1 MTNLRTSFSR
11 AALKLST
18 AFIVIG
24 AIVSGAA
31 AQNLIQNSGFDVGPP
46 TACGNNLPNPTG
58 WPIPP
63 WNVTGASKSNVV
75 VVDDNVSCLYGNL
88 GPQKDAS
95 APGSGIKQ
103 YYLDIANGQ
112 NKFYQSFTVPSC
124 SSAPDGS
131 TATVTFGGYF
141 SSRENLVGTGTI
153 WLHQGVGDTGTI
165 IATLPVTI
173 PAGPSQTTPW
183 THVTGTAS
191 VVRGATFSYVVF
203 MDNNVNFDNAHLT
216 IDADAC
222 NPPPP
227 PPPPPPVTQCLDAK
241 GDVTCNPDGTVSV
254 TITATNFSG
263 SDITVTSLT
272 PGVTVTTPQQPWAA
286 TTTWTL
292 AGATPGQ
299 TVKLSVNGTKTGG
312 GSAPGTDQCCGTEI
326 TVVIP
331 ACQQP
336 PPPPLG
342 ELIVVKKVVYNG
354 PLVMPSLTYPV
365 TVTCGTWNKTFN
377 LIHNV
382 PQSEGNV
389 PQASCSAAEALP
401 PAPAGACD
409 PNKTATWQ
417 TPVVAQAT
425 SGITTTIT
433 VTNTLDCLPN
443 ENGQLGSLTIKK
455 MVVNNTSPQI
465 STNGI
470 VFPISVSCQS
480 GMSPAVVTPMPLN
493 DQGSQT
499 INGLAFG
506 TSCQVTEGSPGPF
519 PPQPFLCMNNMAP
532 TWTKNFVSSGTVSIS
547 GAHTVTVQN
556 ILDCKPE
563 GGGHGDPN
571 KGYMRVEKTIQNDA
585 NASLGALQALTF
597 PVTVT
602 CDGNA
607 TPVSVKLTQAG
618 VVTGKPVTTTCTA
631 LEGAMPP
638 PPAGS
643 CPSGQV
649 PAWMPPE
656 TYTPASVTISSGAG
670 PVITIKN
677 TLACRPEG
685 GGSIGTPPP
694 LPPPPPPSVKCKA
707 PLIAEGKACV
717 CPAGTRKRGSTC
729 VKPVVCHAPATL
741 NKNGTACVCP
751 RGMVRKGSTCVRKE
765 QPKQDGPRI
774 TPNDV
779 IRVVPG
785 IIGPGFG
792 GGGDRKGGGGGDRK
806 GGGGSGAGGPAG
818 VR

>member
-1 MTNLRTSFSR
+1 MTTLRTSLSR
-11 AALKLST
+11 TASKLGV

-24 AIVSGAA
+24 AIMSGAA
-31 AQNLIQNSGFDVGPP
+31 AQNLIQNPGFDVSPP

-58 WPIPP
+58 WPITP
-63 WNVTGASKSNVV
+63 WVVTGASKSNVV

-103 YYLDIANGQ
+103 YYLDIANGD
-112 NKFYQSFTVPSC
+112 NKFYQSFKVPSC
-124 SSAPDGS
+124 LSAPEGS
-131 TATVTFGGYF
+131 TAIVTFGGYF
-141 SSRENLVGTGTI
+141 SSRQNLVGTGTI
-153 WLHQGVGDTGTI
+153 WLHQGVGDTGAI

-173 PAGPSQTTPW
+173 PVGPSQTTPW

-191 VVRGATFSYVVF
+191 IVRGATFSYVVF

-227 PPPPPPVTQCLDAK
+227 PPPPPVTQCLDAK

-254 TITATNFSG
+254 KITAAGFTG
-263 SDITVTSLT
+263 TDITVTSLT
-272 PGVTVTTPQQPWAA
+272 PGVTVTTAKQPWAPV
-286 TTTWTL
+286 TTWTL

-299 TVKLSVNGTKTGG
+299 TVKLAVNGTKVGG
-312 GSAPGTDQCCGTEI
+312 GSARGIDQCCGTEI
-326 TVVIP
+326 EVVIP
-331 ACQQP
+331 DCKTP
-336 PPPPLG
+336 PPPPPPDPLG
-342 ELIVVKKVVYNG
+342 ELIVIKKVVYDG

-365 TVTCGTWNKTFN
+365 TVTCGTWTKTFN
-377 LIHNV
+377 LVDNV

-389 PQASCSAAEALP
+389 PQVTCAVTEALP
-401 PAPAGACD
+401 TVPAGTCD
-409 PNKTATWQ
+409 TNRTPTWQ
-417 TPVVAQAT
+417 TPVVAQTTAGL
-425 SGITTTIT
+425 STTIT
-433 VTNTLDCLPN
+433 VTNTLYCLPTGN
-443 ENGQLGSLTIKK
+443 NQLGSLTVTKS
-455 MVVNNTSPQI
+455 VVNNTSPQI
-465 STNGI
+465 STTGI

-493 DQGSQT
+493 EQGSQT
-499 INGLAFG
+499 INGLALG
-506 TSCQVTEGSPGPF
+506 TSCTVTEGTPGPF
-519 PPQPFLCMNNMAP
+519 PPQPFLCMNGMVP
-532 TWTKNFVSSGTVSIS
+532 TWTKNFVSSDTVSIS

-585 NASLGALQALTF
+585 NAPLGALQALTF

-602 CDGNA
+602 CGGNV
-607 TPVSVKLTQAG
+607 TPVGVKLTQPG
-618 VVTGKPVTTTCTA
+618 VVTGIPVTTTCTA
-631 LEGAMPP
+631 LEGPL
-638 PPAGS
+638 PPAPAGR

-649 PAWMPPE
+649 SAWVPPA
-656 TYTPASVTISSGAG
+656 TYTPASVTIGSGAG
-670 PVITIKN
+670 PVITVKN
-677 TLACRPEG
+677 TLVCRPE

-694 LPPPPPPSVKCKA
+694 LPPPSVKCKA

-717 CPAGTRKRGSTC
+717 CPAGTRKRGGTC

-806 GGGGSGAGGPAG
+806 GGGGSGAG